1 MATNPADIL
10 YSTSHE
16 WARIEGDEAV
26 IGITS
31 FAQESL
37 GDITYVE
44 LPEVGR
50 VIEASEEAAVVESVK
65 AASDIYAP
73 VSGKISEIND
83 ALESRPELVNKDP
96 FGEGWFFKLAGVDI
110 VEFDALMDIS
120 AYRTF
125 VESCS

>member
-1 MATNPADIL
+1 MNPENL
-10 YSTSHE
+10 RYTEEHE
-16 WARIEGDEAV
+16 WIGELSGQYV
-26 IGITS
+26 VGITDY
-31 FAQESL
+31 AQSQL

-50 VIEASEEAAVVESVK
+50 SIEAGEEAAVVESVK

-73 VSGKISEIND
+73 VSGAISEVNET
-83 ALESRPELVNKDP
+83 LESRPELINKDP
-96 FGEGWFFKLAGVDI
+96 YGNGWFFKLEGVDK

-120 AYRTF
+120 AYRTY